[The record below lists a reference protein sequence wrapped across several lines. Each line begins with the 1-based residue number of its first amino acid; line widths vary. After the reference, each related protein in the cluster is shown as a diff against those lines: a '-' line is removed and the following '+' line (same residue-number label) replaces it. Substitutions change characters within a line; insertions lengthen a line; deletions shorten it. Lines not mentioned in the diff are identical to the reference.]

1 MSPDSEIFIPAL
13 ETKAR
18 NAHAQEGI
26 DSWMKTQKADPDY
39 EEMCYYH
46 KLKPDEKNHSSSSSL
61 QSGSELGIAIEID
74 LSTLDHFVQWK
85 MMGAGD
91 YVMGL
96 EPSNSTIDGIE
107 DAVKNGSMKYLEP
120 GETREYNLTF
130 HILKGRE
137 EFEEVKTMTEK

>member
-1 MSPDSEIFIPAL
+1 M
-13 ETKAR
+13 
-18 NAHAQEGI
+18 
-26 DSWMKTQKADPDY
+26 
-39 EEMCYYH
+39 
-46 KLKPDEKNHSSSSSL
+46 
-61 QSGSELGIAIEID
+61 GIAIEID

-96 EPSNSTIDGIE
+96 EPSNSTIDGID

-130 HILKGRE
+130 HILKGRK
-137 EFEEVKTMTEK
+137 EFEELKKRTEK